1 MNEFMERNTKKESWV
16 ICFSFLNLKFWLIF
30 FVGSLYIYI
39 YINILKY
46 MFNFN

>member
-39 YINILKY
+39 YKY
-46 MFNFN
+46 IEVYV